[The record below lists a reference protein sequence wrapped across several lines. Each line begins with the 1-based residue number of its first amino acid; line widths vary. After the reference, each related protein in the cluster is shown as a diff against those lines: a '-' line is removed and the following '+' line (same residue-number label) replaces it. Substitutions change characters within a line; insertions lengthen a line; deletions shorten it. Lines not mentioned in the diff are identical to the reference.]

1 MTYQTISAENIPS
14 GCVEVDI
21 ELINTGTRPHGFLI
35 AGLGAFQL
43 SSSKD
48 SAEEMDTV
56 RPVAGWWLAIRDS
69 EAEEAKRLEREKAAK
84 EEQEYFAKMM
94 QDWESL
100 RAGQLINK

>member
-1 MTYQTISAENIPS
+1 MTYRTVDTESIPS

-21 ELINTGTRPHGFLI
+21 KLIDTGTDPHGLLI

-48 SAEEMDTV
+48 STEEMDTV

-69 EAEEAKRLEREKAAK
+69 EAEEAKRLEKEKAAK
-84 EEQEYFAKMM
+84 EEQEHLAEMM
-94 QDWESL
+94 QHWESPSE
-100 RAGQLINK
+100 RVN